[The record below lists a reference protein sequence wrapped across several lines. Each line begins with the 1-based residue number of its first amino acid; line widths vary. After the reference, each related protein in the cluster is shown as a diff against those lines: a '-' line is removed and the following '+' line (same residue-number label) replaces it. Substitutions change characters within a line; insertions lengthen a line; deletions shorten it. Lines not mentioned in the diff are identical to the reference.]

1 MSDNGPVSAGP
12 YVDLDAATVAFSKDV
27 GVRDG
32 RRFAD
37 ELSREEIGIV

>member
-1 MSDNGPVSAGP
+1 MCDNGPISARP
-12 YVDLDAATVAFSKDV
+12 YVDLDAAAVAFSEDV

-32 RRFAD
+32 RGFAD